1 MPVLRRDAPQ
11 ERQGELLPAVR
22 AAPVGGAALPGL
34 RRRGGRGL
42 ALLRELRP
50 RDRFRMTHDHTI
62 AVIAGDGIGP
72 EVIDAAIPL
81 LEQAASK
88 HAFTLGFERL
98 PYGADHYLR
107 TKETLPDPAFR
118 YLRDDVDAI
127 LLGAI
132 GDPRVPGNE
141 HARDILLG
149 LRFRLDLYVNFRPV
163 TLLHTDLTP
172 LRGNARRIDFVIFR
186 ENTEGVYLGRG
197 RIGDDEYV
205 AEEINTAK
213 GVDRIIRAA
222 FEWAQDHGKTRV
234 TMSDKANAVP
244 AHKIWQ
250 ETFRRVAA
258 EFAGIDAEHRYVDAL
273 AMELVREPERF
284 QVIVTNNLY
293 GDILSDLGAAL
304 VGGLGLAASANIHPG
319 RGGAG
324 LFEPVHGSA
333 PPLAGKAIANPMAAV
348 LAGALMLEQLGAP
361 EAARD
366 LERAVKETLAAGV
379 RTPDIGGK
387 ATTGDVARAIGR
399 A

>member
-1 MPVLRRDAPQ
+1 
-11 ERQGELLPAVR
+11 
-22 AAPVGGAALPGL
+22 
-34 RRRGGRGL
+34 
-42 ALLRELRP
+42 
-50 RDRFRMTHDHTI
+50 
-62 AVIAGDGIGP
+62 
-72 EVIDAAIPL
+72 
-81 LEQAASK
+81 
-88 HAFTLGFERL
+88 
-98 PYGADHYLR
+98 
-107 TKETLPDPAFR
+107 
-118 YLRDDVDAI
+118 
-127 LLGAI
+127 
-132 GDPRVPGNE
+132 PGNE

-163 TLLHTDLTP
+163 TLLHPDLTP

-258 EFAGIDAEHRYVDAL
+258 EFGRIDAEHRYVDAL

-304 VGGLGLAASANIHPG
+304 VGGLGLRAWLGAAAALATGSAAPAASQSPHA
-319 RGGAG
+319 
-324 LFEPVHGSA
+324 
-333 PPLAGKAIANPMAAV
+333 ANPERPTFATHAYAV
-348 LAGALMLEQLGAP
+348 APGYAEVEQGL
-361 EAARD
+361 AARGTGS
-366 LERAVKETLAAGV
+366 LRE
-379 RTPDIGGK
+379 
-387 ATTGDVARAIGR
+387 ATSWDVNLKVGLSRHVQ
-399 A
+399 